1 MNGFSIRFVHLKEN
15 EDMLEGHK
23 KKRVFFILWELFFF
37 MSFKIVGY
45 FFELGYYFNHFNQK
59 ILYYYNI
66 RFSYQITTIVRNI
79 FVNIMR
85 RKKKINL
92 WKLLVI
98 DRYLRKDEHQG
109 LVV

>member
-1 MNGFSIRFVHLKEN
+1 
-15 EDMLEGHK
+15 
-23 KKRVFFILWELFFF
+23 

-92 WKLLVI
+92 
-98 DRYLRKDEHQG
+98 
-109 LVV
+109 

>member
-37 MSFKIVGY
+37 IFFIFFMSFKIVGY

-59 ILYYYNI
+59 LLYYYNI
-66 RFSYQITTIVRNI
+66 RFSY
-79 FVNIMR
+79 
-85 RKKKINL
+85 
-92 WKLLVI
+92 
-98 DRYLRKDEHQG
+98 
-109 LVV
+109 